1 MITITQYIKHNGL
14 TVSKGNTKL
23 NARCGVFNLT
33 CCFNCTG
40 CYGFPSKNWPNVKAS
55 LARNLKSSKSKD
67 FIANMN
73 FIIKKHQFKIFRPH
87 SEGEFYSLDYFK
99 AWQSIALANKQTFFV
114 AYTRSKFIP
123 VDYYTGQSEQSNF
136 RLIDSIERPKSK
148 HMARIIEKGQDTP
161 KGWFLC
167 PDDKDH
173 DTCLSSCNYCYDQ
186 KIENVRVALPR
197 H

>member
-1 MITITQYIKHNGL
+1 MTQYIKHNGL
-14 TVSKGNTKL
+14 TVSKGNIKL
-23 NARCGVFNLT
+23 NEKCGTFNLT
-33 CCFNCTG
+33 CIYSCTG
-40 CYGFPSKNWPNVKAS
+40 CYGFPSKNWPNVAACLKRNMVAS
-55 LARNLKSSKSKD
+55 KKPSFVDN
-67 FIANMN
+67 INH
-73 FIIKKHQFKIFRPH
+73 IIKRAGFKVFRPH

-123 VDYYTGQSEQSNF
+123 VDYYTGKSKQSNF

-148 HMARIIEKGQDTP
+148 HMARIIEKGQDVP
-161 KGWFLC
+161 QGWFLC
-167 PDDKDH
+167 PADKEH

>member
-1 MITITQYIKHNGL
+1 VITITQYIKHNGL

-33 CCFNCTG
+33 CCFNCIG
-40 CYGFPSKNWPNVKAS
+40 CYGFPSKNWPNVAACLKRNMVAS
-55 LARNLKSSKSKD
+55 KKPS
-67 FIANMN
+67 FIDNMDH
-73 FIIKKHQFKIFRPH
+73 IIKRAGFKVFRPH
-87 SEGEFYSLDYFK
+87 SEGEFYSLDYFN
-99 AWQSIALANKQTFFV
+99 AWQTIAALNKQTFFV
-114 AYTRSKFIP
+114 AYTRS
-123 VDYYTGQSEQSNF
+123 DYIQSEQSNF

>member
-1 MITITQYIKHNGL
+1 MTQYVKHNGL
-14 TVSKGNTKL
+14 TVSKGNIKL
-23 NARCGVFNLT
+23 NEKCGVFNLT

-99 AWQSIALANKQTFFV
+99 AWETIAELNKQCFFV
-114 AYTRSKFIP
+114 AYTRS
-123 VDYYTGQSEQSNF
+123 DYIQSEQNNF

-167 PDDKDH
+167 PDDKEH
-173 DTCLSSCNYCYDQ
+173 DTCLTSCNYCYNP
-186 KIENVRVALPR
+186 KVKNVRVALPR